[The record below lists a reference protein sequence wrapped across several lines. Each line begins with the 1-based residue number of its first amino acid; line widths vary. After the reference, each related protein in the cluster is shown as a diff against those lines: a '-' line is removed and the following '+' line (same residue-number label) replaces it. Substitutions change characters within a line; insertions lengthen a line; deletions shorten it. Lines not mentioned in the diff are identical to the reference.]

1 MAKGSKPKKEY
12 QEFVDR
18 LCESHK
24 GKCLTTKCP
33 LAKFYCYDYGG
44 FAELWR
50 CSTVGRKRVIG
61 RAVHQLMEQEG
72 WVYEQ
77 IPQQKS

>member
-12 QEFVDR
+12 QEFVDK

-24 GKCLTTKCP
+24 RKCLTTKCP
-33 LAKFYCYDYGG
+33 
-44 FAELWR
+44 R
-50 CSTVGRKRVIG
+50 STVGRKRVIG

-72 WVYEQ
+72 WAYEQ